1 MELSSGGLLAGSWS
15 PGSPSHDE
23 ELSVFSPISMPHPP
37 EKGEG
42 SEMELIIDC
51 TLVRKPP

>member
-1 MELSSGGLLAGSWS
+1 MELTSGGLLAGSWS
-15 PGSPSHDE
+15 PGSLSHDE
-23 ELSVFSPISMPHPP
+23 ELLVFSPISMPHPP